1 MPAKKTRQ
9 REECDGCKLY
19 EERIR
24 ILERLVGLHQFEQ
37 KRRATFE
44 VECDALATRANALE
58 VQQRGEVEAD
68 AD

>member
-1 MPAKKTRQ
+1 MPTKKRK
-9 REECDGCKLY
+9 ECDSCKLY
-19 EERIR
+19 EERIH
-24 ILERLVGLHQFEQ
+24 ILERFVGLHRFEH

-58 VQQRGEVEAD
+58 QKQRGGAEVEAD